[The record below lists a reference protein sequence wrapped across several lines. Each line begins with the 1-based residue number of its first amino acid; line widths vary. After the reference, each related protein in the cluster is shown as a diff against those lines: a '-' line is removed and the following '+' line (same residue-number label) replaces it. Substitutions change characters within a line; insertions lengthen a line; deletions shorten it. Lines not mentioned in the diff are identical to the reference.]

1 MHAGGSSLIAFFTQ
15 YRRLGPVACIA
26 MMAAMIAIVLLAST
40 SPAQAQAQTPAQ
52 ADSMDIQ
59 RFRLADSYL
68 RAGQYERAI
77 TLLEDLYA
85 NKPNTYAFYSK
96 LKEAYES
103 VKRYD
108 DAITLVEERLGQR
121 PTPVRLSEK
130 ARLLYLKG
138 DEEKAFATWDA
149 AIDAAPEQQSTYR
162 VVYQALVDARR
173 FERAIDV
180 LERGREQL
188 GAPNAFRIQLAYLYS
203 LTGQHGKAI
212 DEYLS
217 LLAENEQR
225 LSFVR
230 SRLTTFIE
238 QDDAL
243 TASIEGA
250 ETAVREAPVN
260 LAYRELLAWLHM
272 EAEQYGEAFDVYR
285 AIDRLQQ
292 EEGRRLLEFA
302 RQAADAEAYDIALD
316 AYDELL
322 SRYPNAPVAPEAQR
336 SLGDMH
342 RRWAETT
349 GERVFDDRG
358 HRIEA
363 PHYEAAVEAYRTYL
377 QQYPSRDAY
386 PTVLQKLGR
395 LQQDVFLQLNEAG
408 LTLREVVNRYPE
420 SEAADEARHDLGR
433 LALMRNDL
441 SAARL
446 AFSRLVERLRTGD
459 LAERARYELA
469 LLRFYQ
475 GEFETAMAQIR
486 STNTNTSTDVAND
499 AIELKVLIL
508 QNKGPDSL
516 NTPLRHFAEARL
528 QKRQRRFDQALAT
541 IDTLLTTHG
550 QHALADEARF
560 LRASVLRE
568 QGRSDAAVTAFAE
581 IPAMFPRS
589 PLADRSLF
597 EVAQLQE
604 ALGKPASALAT
615 YTKILED
622 YPSSLLAADARE
634 RIRALQPTVSS

>member
-1 MHAGGSSLIAFFTQ
+1 MRAGGSSLISFFTQ
-15 YRRLGPVACIA
+15 DRRLGPVARLA
-26 MMAAMIAIVLLAST
+26 VLIAILLASG
-40 SPAQAQAQTPAQ
+40 SGLASAQTPAQ
-52 ADSMDIQ
+52 ADSMEIR

-85 NKPNTYAFYSK
+85 NNPNTYAFYSK

-108 DAITLVEERLGQR
+108 DAIALVEERLG
-121 PTPVRLSEK
+121 PSPMPVRLSEK

-138 DEEKAFATWDA
+138 DEEAAFSTWDA
-149 AIDAAPEQQSTYR
+149 AVDAAPDQQSTYR

-180 LERGREQL
+180 LEQGREQL
-188 GAPNAFRIQLAYLYS
+188 GAPTVFRIQIAYLYS
-203 LTGQHGKAI
+203 LTGRHGKAI

-217 LLAENEQR
+217 LLAETEQR

-243 TASIEGA
+243 TASIEGV
-250 ETAVREAPVN
+250 EDAVREAPMN

-272 EAEQYGEAFDVYR
+272 EAEQYDAAFDVYR

-302 RQAADAEAYDIALD
+302 RRAADAEAYDVALE

-322 SRYPNAPVAPEAQR
+322 SRYPNAPVAPEARR

-358 HRIEA
+358 HRVDA
-363 PHYEAAVEAYRTYL
+363 PHYEAAVAAYQTYL
-377 QQYPSRDAY
+377 QQYPNRDAY
-386 PTVLQKLGR
+386 PAVLQKLGR
-395 LQQDVFLQLNEAG
+395 LQQDVFLRLNEAAS
-408 LTLREVVNRYPE
+408 TLREVVDRYPE
-420 SEAADEARHDLGR
+420 SEAADEARYDLGR

-516 NTPLRHFAEARL
+516 NTPLRHYAEARL
-528 QKRQRRFDQALAT
+528 EQRQRRFDQALTT
-541 IDTLLTTHG
+541 IDTLLTTYGRHG
-550 QHALADEARF
+550 LADEARF

-568 QGRSDAAVTAFAE
+568 QGRAADAVTAFAE

-597 EVAQLQE
+597 EVARLQE
-604 ALGKPASALAT
+604 RLGKPASALAT

-622 YPSSLLAADARE
+622 YPSSLLGADARE
-634 RIRALQPTVSS
+634 RIRALQQTVSS